1 MSQSSFADA
10 EYAGKRKKT
19 QPPDGSIPMGD
30 PNQTLRHRAFPF
42 WELRKPTNAGRC
54 PRSWAPSLR
63 LILRKPRRTLGR
75 YKKPSKGSLASATVC
90 MSWEGWPSYWL
101 VVAAHPQS

>member
-30 PNQTLRHRAFPF
+30 PNQTLRHRAFQF
-42 WELRKPTNAGRC
+42 WELRKPT
-54 PRSWAPSLR
+54 
-63 LILRKPRRTLGR
+63 
-75 YKKPSKGSLASATVC
+75 
-90 MSWEGWPSYWL
+90 
-101 VVAAHPQS
+101 AHFGERDR